1 MVYEIKKLNVWSV
14 AKISFVLGALFGFLA
29 GLLLWMFAD
38 MLSQFPLSDLG
49 DVEGASGLG
58 RLSAVLPFVLAVFY
72 AVAAMIV
79 NGIVA
84 GVYNLL
90 AGLLG
95 GIELTLA
102 APQPAYTAPAV
113 PQPPAGPPV
122 APPGPPPASSDAW
135 GTPS

>member
-1 MVYEIKKLNVWSV
+1 MVYEIKRLNVWSV
-14 AKISFVLGALFGFLA
+14 AKVSFVLGAVFGFLA

-38 MLSQFPLSDLG
+38 MLSQLPLSGLG
-49 DVEGASGLG
+49 DVEGGDGLG
-58 RLSAVLPFVLAVFY
+58 RLSAMLPFVLAVFY
-72 AVAAMIV
+72 AVVAMIV

-90 AGLLG
+90 AGLVG

-102 APQPAYTAPAV
+102 PPQPAYAPPAM
-113 PQPPAGPPV
+113 PQPPAVPPA
-122 APPGPPPASSDAW
+122 APPGPPPASPDSW

>member
-49 DVEGASGLG
+49 DVEGAGGLG
-58 RLSAVLPFVLAVFY
+58 RLSAMLPFVLAVFY
-72 AVAAMIV
+72 AVVAMIV

-102 APQPAYTAPAV
+102 APQPAYTPPAV

-122 APPGPPPASSDAW
+122 APPEPPPASSDAW